1 MMHLS
6 CWTTSCAEG
15 ELLMG
20 DTLVRHTRRPFL
32 WQTETAITLR
42 LDVDVVAATARPAPM
57 NAELKRVHK
66 PNVRSTTSQSF

>member
-6 CWTTSCAEG
+6 CWTTSCVEG

-20 DTLVRHTRRPFL
+20 DTLVRHGRRPFL

-42 LDVDVVAATARPAPM
+42 LDADVVAATARRLRPTHG
-57 NAELKRVHK
+57 LRRVHK
-66 PNVRSTTSQSF
+66 PNVRSTTSRSF